1 MKSIHALLLA
11 TTLAA
16 SAAAFAQSDS
26 WDVSAPSGVEILLAL
41 TNSKNADSY
50 VLKLAAK
57 PWEGANG
64 AERVELP
71 LPKEEKTMLARCR
84 GLVVKGERDAAIMAL
99 DEMVTK
105 DPANWDAFCVRA
117 ASQHAKK
124 ADDEAVT
131 ALRSSLIGN
140 RRNPDAWKL
149 LDQVAEAMSRKV
161 DRPRVELRGWV
172 RDLEKGATEVG
183 HVTTGELA
191 MPWSYYA
198 AARAY
203 YRREGPFARDFPA
216 AKSYVF
222 TFREQMYA
230 MNVLAASLAD
240 HEKDGAKLPPDL
252 ARVLAEKKAGTL
264 AQFTFFAVYPE
275 PLTTT
280 LEPGLDRLRP
290 RLEKYFD
297 EKIVV
302 RR

>member
-1 MKSIHALLLA
+1 MKFVHGLLVA

-16 SAAAFAQSDS
+16 SVVAFADSDS
-26 WDVSAPSGVEILLAL
+26 WDVPAPSGVELLLAL
-41 TNSKNADSY
+41 TSSKNDDAY
-50 VLKLAAK
+50 VLRLAAK

-64 AERVELP
+64 PERVELT
-71 LPKEEKTMLARCR
+71 LPKDEKIVLARCR

-99 DEMVTK
+99 DEVVAK

-124 ADDEAVT
+124 VDDEAVL
-131 ALRSSLIGN
+131 ALRASLIGN
-140 RRNPDAWKL
+140 RRNPEAWKL
-149 LDQVAEAMSRKV
+149 LDDVAGAMGRKV
-161 DRPRVELRGWV
+161 VRPHVDLRGWV
-172 RDLEKGATEVG
+172 RDIGKGAIEVG
-183 HVTTGELA
+183 HVTTGDLA

-198 AARAY
+198 AARAF

-216 AKSYVF
+216 AKSYAF

-230 MNVLAASLAD
+230 MGVLAASLAD
-240 HEKDGAKLPPDL
+240 EAKNGAKLTPD
-252 ARVLAEKKAGTL
+252 AERILAEKKAGTL

-280 LEPGLDRLRP
+280 AEAGFDRLRP